1 VTFFDADLAGQKA
14 AERAEELLE
23 PSPDGMRWALSR
35 NGSFGDAESVRLRVA
50 LLPPGHDP
58 DTLLRTAGP
67 AAFAECIAASR
78 SLLAYALD
86 RALAETG
93 DASGPRGRATAFARV
108 AMMLAKVTNSEEA
121 LALAREAALR
131 LGLDATQLWIEAQRL
146 QGALRRPAATP
157 PPASAPAGVPLAE
170 RELLLLLLAVPGA
183 RTALLPIVEDA
194 DLSHPGLRAILAAL
208 RARPEASAE
217 ALMPDLPGDVER
229 GVLAAL
235 LLDERDQMDAATELA
250 QFQNRFELKRR
261 LQRLREAT
269 RAIAEGQAAGG
280 ASIEGVQTELLALQ
294 RAGEQARELTLGGSA
309 EVRQHA
315 RPSGPQG
322 VQTNG

>member
-1 VTFFDADLAGQKA
+1 
-14 AERAEELLE
+14 
-23 PSPDGMRWALSR
+23 
-35 NGSFGDAESVRLRVA
+35 LRVA

-131 LGLDATQLWIEAQRL
+131 
-146 QGALRRPAATP
+146 
-157 PPASAPAGVPLAE
+157 
-170 RELLLLLLAVPGA
+170 
-183 RTALLPIVEDA
+183 
-194 DLSHPGLRAILAAL
+194 
-208 RARPEASAE
+208 ARPEAAAE

-280 ASIEGVQTELLALQ
+280 ASIEGVQT
-294 RAGEQARELTLGGSA
+294 
-309 EVRQHA
+309 
-315 RPSGPQG
+315 
-322 VQTNG
+322 